1 MSNEKFLDF
10 VKTESQDFSS
20 LIEVMYHSRKSDA
33 KEFLCTMNNVINYS
47 LNKPVTEDG
56 KINYQIIHIP
66 NCPEW
71 ARPLLVRF
79 VIHKI
84 AFTFNNTILNKIR
97 ELNSHQGIITLSSNQ
112 GTNDYKKIQAKRT
125 YLKKIVKSFSNIPI
139 NNHKSLIII
148 KAQDN
153 ITTAVDRN
161 PWIENLYTSNV
172 SDDDFNLILST
183 DKTASDLESDI
194 RAIRKTGT
202 VPIIEN
208 IFLFHS
214 SNKTSITNSYNI
226 SQLERLN
233 RYGLGIKN
241 CVVFSFS
248 KSPFRLYHTIDN
260 IKTQLTSSLLN
271 RNITKYNDFDGF
283 ITFTQEE
290 TNYLF
295 NKKNGQ
301 SLYIV
306 DNPQRPLFTIEIDS
320 VLEQVDHNLHF
331 KNLLSLSVT
340 TDLQQLFIKELSQET
355 SFDPNS
361 FNDFFNLLRQTWDN
375 ETKPTI
381 EDFINS
387 NNAVAFIVSKDIPS
401 HIKKFLKN
409 VFNSSTRHITFYSID
424 ELKKGIKEKQ
434 IIIFQYRYTDIKY
447 KSYPNSFDPLPLRN
461 DQQALLII
469 NRLTHNNYYEWNQHW
484 YAKSYNGLLFSSFR
498 KSYLGWNKKQFQRPT
513 LPDIN
518 SYIDE
523 AETDNRGYQTEKCI
537 IHFADGHT
545 RSFLACDHA
554 LYIKNDALFI
564 SELKD
569 LDSSGDIQIQ
579 MLDDIIDQ
587 VKFFIT
593 DKAEKDTTAGE
604 YIKKDPRF
612 HLSDDEI
619 NSSVELWKILLKRK
633 IEEFGLEKV
642 YNQIFPTN
650 PDISLNGF
658 ARWSD
663 FDYSMILP
671 RSRSS
676 QKALLAYLGFELGS
690 PYHRIVLT
698 KKILSINNSRNLNS
712 QIGSLLQNIL
722 TRPVEELKFDS
733 IMESNSD
740 ILTLLEIKNSGDIK
754 ALIDLLDITTANVK
768 QIEYD
773 KD

>member
-1 MSNEKFLDF
+1 MDNEKFLDF
-10 VKTESQDFSS
+10 VNTQSQDFSS
-20 LIEVMYHSRKSDA
+20 IIEVMYHSHKSDA
-33 KEFLCTMNNVINYS
+33 KEFLCAMNNVINYS

-125 YLKKIVKSFSNIPI
+125 YLKKIVERFSNIPI
-139 NNHKSLIII
+139 NNNKSLIII

-172 SDDDFNLILST
+172 SDADYNLILST

-194 RAIRKTGT
+194 RTIRKTGT

-214 SNKTSITNSYNI
+214 SNKTSITNSYNV

-233 RYGLGIKN
+233 KYGLGIKN
-241 CVVFSFS
+241 CIVFSFS
-248 KSPFRLYHTIDN
+248 KSPFRLYHTIEN
-260 IKTQLTSSLLN
+260 IKLQLTSSLLN
-271 RNITKYNDFDGF
+271 RKVTKYNDFDGF

-295 NKKNGQ
+295 NKEDGQ
-301 SLYIV
+301 SLHIV
-306 DNPQRPLFTIEIDS
+306 NNPQRQLFTFEIDS

-331 KNLLSLSVT
+331 KNLLSLSFT
-340 TDLQQLFIKELSQET
+340 TDLQQSFIKELSQEI

-361 FNDFFNLLRQTWDN
+361 FNDFFNLLRQTWNN
-375 ETKPTI
+375 EIKPII
-381 EDFINS
+381 ENFINS
-387 NNAVAFIVSKDIPS
+387 NNAVAFIISNDIPS
-401 HIKKFLKN
+401 NIKRFLKN
-409 VFNSSTRHITFYSID
+409 AFTSSTRHITFHSID

-434 IIIFQYRYTDIKY
+434 IVIFQYKYIKY
-447 KSYPNSFDPLPLRN
+447 KSYPNSFDPIPLRN
-461 DQQALLII
+461 EQQVLLII
-469 NRLTHNNYYEWNQHW
+469 NRLTHNNYYEWDQ
-484 YAKSYNGLLFSSFR
+484 YRYDKSYNGLLFSFFR
-498 KSYLGWNKKQFQRPT
+498 KSYLRWNKKLFQKPS
-513 LPDIN
+513 LPDVN

-523 AETDNRGYQTEKCI
+523 DETDNRAYQTEKCI

-545 RSFLACDHA
+545 RSFLACDHV
-554 LYIKNDALFI
+554 LYKQNGVLFI

-569 LDSSGDIQIQ
+569 LHSSENIQIQ
-579 MLDDIIDQ
+579 MLDDIIEQ
-587 VKFFIT
+587 VKILT
-593 DKAEKDTTAGE
+593 TKKTIENTTAGE

-619 NSSVELWKILLKRK
+619 NSSVELWKVLLKRK
-633 IEEFGLEKV
+633 IEEFGLQKV
-642 YNQIFPTN
+642 YNQIFPTK
-650 PDISLNGF
+650 PDISLNSF
-658 ARWSD
+658 AQWSN
-663 FDYSMILP
+663 FDSPMILP

-676 QKALLAYLGFELGS
+676 QKALLTYLGFELGS

-698 KKILSINNSRNLNS
+698 KKILSKNNSQNLNS
-712 QIGSLLQNIL
+712 QIGVLLQSIL
-722 TRPVEELKFDS
+722 TRPVEDLKFDS

-754 ALIDLLDITTANVK
+754 SLIDLLDITTANVT